1 MCNPVSMIV
10 KHDGTV
16 FLPATDAWNHSHT
29 AIAAKHSI
37 PDGEIGDRYARVE
50 VRPPNDVFHDATT
63 NEVFVDA
70 ATWAVVLD
78 EQRAPG
84 WWTDDKPAFEDKCR
98 QWATRYMK
106 SCNHCLLP
114 GHRAQG
120 GNRSTLTGGYGSTL
134 TGGNGSTLTGGDE
147 STLTGGYRSTL
158 TGGDRSTLT
167 GGDESTL
174 TGGYRSTLTGGNYS
188 TLTGGNYSTLTGGDR
203 STLTGGDFSTLT
215 GGDFSTLTGGD
226 RSTLTWKIWDGL
238 RYRLHTFYT
247 GEGDC
252 KVGVKYR
259 LENGKLV
266 EVN

>member
-29 AIAAKHSI
+29 AIVAKHGI

-50 VRPPNDVFHDATT
+50 VRPPNDVFRDATT

-78 EQRAPG
+78 EKRAPG
-84 WWTDDKPAFEDKCR
+84 WWTDDRPFEDKCR

-120 GNRSTLTGGYGSTL
+120 GDRSTLTGGHYSTLTGGDGSTL
-134 TGGNGSTLTGGDE
+134 TGGHYSTLTGGDGSTLTGGDE
-147 STLTGGYRSTL
+147 STLTSGDYSTLTGGYRSTL

-167 GGDESTL
+167 GGHYSTL
-174 TGGYRSTLTGGNYS
+174 TGGDGSTLTGGHYS
-188 TLTGGNYSTLTGGDR
+188 TLTGGNG
-203 STLTGGDFSTLT
+203 
-215 GGDFSTLTGGD
+215 
-226 RSTLTWKIWDGL
+226 STLTWKIWDGL

-252 KVGVKYR
+252 KVGVKYP
-259 LENGKLV
+259 LDNGKLV